1 MDKFP
6 VTVAL
11 VEDEPG
17 VLEYLVKVIEANRQL
32 RLVHA
37 CSTAIE
43 MMRWLARNPVDVLL
57 VDLGLPDRPGIEVIA
72 LCRSLQPACEIMVL
86 SIFGDAAHMVQAF
99 EAGARGYL
107 LKDGTEDELATH
119 VLQLHAGGSPMSPI
133 IASQL
138 LTRWQES
145 SRMRGAVAAPP
156 SGRTIDSLS
165 PRELEVLQLVA
176 RGCTY
181 QETGTHLGIT
191 VTTVQ
196 AHVRNIYGKLDVHNK
211 AEALFEARQLGLL
224 N

>member
-1 MDKFP
+1 MDNQQP

-11 VEDEPG
+11 VEDEPD
-17 VLEYLVKVIEANRQL
+17 VLASVVKVIRASHKL
-32 RLVHA
+32 RLLQA
-37 CSTAIE
+37 CSTAMD

-57 VDLGLPDRPGIEVIA
+57 VDLGLPDRPGIEVIK
-72 LCRSLQPACEIMVL
+72 LCRSLRPECEIMVL
-86 SIFGDAAHMVQAF
+86 SIFGDVTHMVQAF

-107 LKDGTEDELATH
+107 LKNGTEDELATH
-119 VLQLHAGGSPMSPI
+119 VLSLYAGGSPMSPM

-138 LTRWQES
+138 LTRWQEGS
-145 SRMRGAVAAPP
+145 GKSAAVVPDT
-156 SGRTIDSLS
+156 GRRIEALS

-181 QETGTHLGIT
+181 QETGTHLKIA

-211 AEALFEARQLGLL
+211 AEALYEARQLGLL
-224 N
+224 D